1 VAGRGDEKCGVRGVA
16 KDGPRVR
23 RGRSARCIADL
34 PIEFEIETRRTR
46 KDVELLKR
54 RRL

>member
-1 VAGRGDEKCGVRGVA
+1 VAGRGDEMCGVRGVA

-34 PIEFEIETRRTR
+34 PIEFEIETCRTR